1 MNILPWGNRETL
13 SDDEFYNRSLEIANL
28 KSLLSSTESGNAP
41 DILLTGIRGV
51 GKTVFLKKIKKE
63 LDNDYLVVYLN
74 FSQAECFQK
83 DELSIVGLME
93 YYFKEVIY
101 ECSNDYLDILGEKF
115 NKFLRTNNFK
125 IRDFKTINEIPMPI
139 FGTERNDEE
148 LVNFVLNLPNEIY
161 ERNSDKIKG
170 VIIFIDEFQII
181 KELGKYMESFLW
193 KFRSFIQNQPHV
205 GYVLSGSMSLQDQL
219 ISQIASQ
226 GGVFG
231 GRMLTLNL
239 VPFSKI
245 TVNQYLK
252 EKAPDLIFTEKGFD
266 RFYKCTSGIP
276 AYVNIFGRILPRNFE
291 LNEEIILREFNEKIP
306 VINSHLIS
314 VWGKLSKREQRI
326 ITSLLDKPLKRIEIA
341 DRVGVSTGSLSN
353 SLNNLINMD
362 LIKLEN
368 GLYVIAEPLLSKWLK
383 LEYELKGV
391 YPYKLV

>member
-74 FSQAECFQK
+74 LSQVECFQK
-83 DELSIVGLME
+83 DELSVVGLME

-125 IRDFKTINEIPMPI
+125 IRDFKTIKDVPMPI

-205 GYVLSGSMSLQDQL
+205 AYVLSGSMSLQDEL

-239 VPFSKI
+239 APFSKI

-314 VWGKLSKREQRI
+314 VWGKLSNREQSI
-326 ITSLLDKPLKRIEIA
+326 IISLLDKPLKRIEIA

-353 SLNNLINMD
+353 ALNNLINLD

-383 LEYELKGV
+383 MEYELKGV
-391 YPYKLV
+391 YPYKIV